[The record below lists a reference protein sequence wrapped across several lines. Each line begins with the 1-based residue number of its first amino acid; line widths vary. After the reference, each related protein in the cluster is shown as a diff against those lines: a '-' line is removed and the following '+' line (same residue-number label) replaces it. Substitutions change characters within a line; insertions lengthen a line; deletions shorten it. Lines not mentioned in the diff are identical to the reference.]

1 VNKRKTGWVLG
12 HQKGFWV
19 CGLLALLL
27 GSTAP
32 VWAGKVTGSLTGK
45 LTVTAPARKVPQP
58 PHSSGGTDEYGN
70 SIESSAPAPETHS
83 LPEEVV
89 IYLKKV
95 PGKFKA
101 PTKHALLDQK
111 YLQFTTRVLPVL
123 KGTTVDFTNHDPV
136 YHNVFTNSQLNKFDL
151 GRKHNGETVSVKM
164 KNVEVPVKVY
174 CEMHSSMKAYVLV
187 LDNPFFTK
195 VGPGEDFTL
204 KGIPPGTYTM
214 VAWHD
219 YWEPVEQQV
228 TIKKGKTTQADVTL
242 DKVQD

>member
-1 VNKRKTGWVLG
+1 MRGKKSFRVRV
-12 HQKGFWV
+12 FV
-19 CGLLALLL
+19 VLLL
-27 GSTAP
+27 GLSAP
-32 VWAGKVTGSLTGK
+32 VWAKKATGNLTGK
-45 LTVTAPARKVPQP
+45 LTVTAPARKAP
-58 PHSSGGTDEYGN
+58 PSPPSHNETDEYGN
-70 SIESSAPAPETHS
+70 NQVSSAPSSQTHS

-101 PTKHALLDQK
+101 PAKHALLDQK
-111 YLQFTTRVLPVL
+111 YLQFTTRALPVL

-164 KNVEVPVKVY
+164 KNDEVPVKVY
-174 CEMHSSMKAYVLV
+174 CEMHSSMKAYILV

-195 VGPGEDFTL
+195 VEPGQDFTL

-219 YWEPVEQQV
+219 YWLPVEQIV

-242 DKVQD
+242 DKAQD